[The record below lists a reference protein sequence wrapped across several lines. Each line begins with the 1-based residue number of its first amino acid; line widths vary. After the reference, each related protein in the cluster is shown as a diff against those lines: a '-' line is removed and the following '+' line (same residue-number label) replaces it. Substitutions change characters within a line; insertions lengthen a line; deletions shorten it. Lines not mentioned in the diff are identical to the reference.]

1 MNFVLYCIYGLI
13 LSVWLATIYKKT
25 KNVFSCV
32 VFHGF
37 SNLMLSFFVIKVNW
51 ILVVGLILALIF
63 SLWLYYNAVKK
74 EKMNKD

>member
-1 MNFVLYCIYGLI
+1 
-13 LSVWLATIYKKT
+13 
-25 KNVFSCV
+25 
-32 VFHGF
+32 
-37 SNLMLSFFVIKVNW
+37 MLSFFVIKVNW